1 MCFILYDES
10 VWWLLWNVFVKLLEF
25 LVGNLFGFVWF
36 WVLLIFKFVFIVFW
50 VVKNEEDVFERLIL
64 GFVFMVIIGVLLWI
78 CYLDVFNI

>member
-50 VVKNEEDVFERLIL
+50 VVKSEDGFERLIL

>member
-10 VWWLLWNVFVKLLEF
+10 VWWLFWNVFVKLLEF

-50 VVKNEEDVFERLIL
+50 VVKNEDVFERLIL

>member
-50 VVKNEEDVFERLIL
+50 VVKNEDVFVRLIL
-64 GFVFMVIIGVLLWI
+64 GFVFMGIIGVLLWI

>member
-50 VVKNEEDVFERLIL
+50 VVKNEDVFERLIL